1 LLKREESKDIVMVK
15 GCLKKMKSC
24 LTKILI
30 LSHKDTNPDLT
41 NYAAS
46 ALVLIGW
53 SPPIPSK
60 QDTVASVPCAKRSAE
75 DSEESA
81 PKPKRSLTGLLFEEI
96 KVMDEEHPVATR
108 RMDEECVLAIKEEI
122 KRKDE
127 EHATAIKV
135 KDEEHAAAIKVK
147 DEEHAAAIKV
157 KDEEHAAAIKVK
169 DEEHAAAMGVKE
181 KLAQKGYDLFN
192 ILMKMMS
199 DPLMHTYARD
209 LAKDLGLGVVLPT
222 LTLQE

>member
-1 LLKREESKDIVMVK
+1 
-15 GCLKKMKSC
+15 MKSC

-147 DEEHAAAIKV
+147 DEEHAAA
-157 KDEEHAAAIKVK
+157 
-169 DEEHAAAMGVKE
+169 MGVKE